1 MSEAKSLSERL
12 RAAVALESAAI
23 APQVT
28 ALMVLARE
36 AADRIDALEA
46 ENERLRS
53 ALAGSGQPDSAE
65 LKSPHDREAD

>member
-1 MSEAKSLSERL
+1 MSDAKSLAERR
-12 RAAVALESAAI
+12 RAAIALESAAI

-46 ENERLRS
+46 ENERLRD
-53 ALAGSGQPDSAE
+53 ALSGSRQPDSAAPE
-65 LKSPHDREAD
+65 SSGGSEAG